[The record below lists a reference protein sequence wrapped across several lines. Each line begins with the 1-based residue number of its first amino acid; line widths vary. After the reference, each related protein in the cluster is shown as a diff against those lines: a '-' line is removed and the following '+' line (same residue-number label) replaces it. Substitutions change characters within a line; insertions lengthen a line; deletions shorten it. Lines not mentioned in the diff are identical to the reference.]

1 MKRVRIRLRGIVQ
14 GVGFRPFVHNLA
26 GKWQLAGYVLNSS
39 SGLVAEVE
47 GDPDAVEGFVDAVRA
62 EAPPLA
68 WIQQMEVA
76 ELAPEGGTGFE
87 IRQSAVETGEF
98 ALISPDVATCPDCLR
113 DCREPGNRRFGYPF
127 TNCTNCGPRYTIIR
141 DIPYDRAST
150 TMAPFRMCAACRQE
164 YDDPANRRFHAQPNA
179 CPECGPSITGTIP
192 LPDGHGS
199 EGGAVVT
206 EASGL
211 GPESGRAPSRDREGA
226 VLAAASE
233 LGSVCEGNIPL
244 PDGHGSEGGAVLT
257 EVSELGSVCEGNIPL
272 PDGHGSEGGAVLTEV
287 SELGSV
293 CEGNIPL
300 PDGHGSEGGAVLT
313 EVSELGSVCEGNIP
327 LPDGHGSERRP
338 DSAAFLAEARRR
350 LTAGEIVAIK
360 GLGGF
365 HLACDP
371 RNAAAVERLRAR
383 KRRSDKPFALM
394 ARDLAAVEALCE
406 VSDADRA
413 ALTGWR
419 RPIVLLPRRLSAQ
432 LPQAIAPGNRILGIM
447 LPYTLL
453 HHLLFDGAAF
463 DALVM
468 TSGNISEEPIVV
480 DNREAQERIGNVA
493 DWFLTHNRGI
503 YMRTDDSVVR
513 TFEGRERVLRRS
525 RGYAPQTLD
534 LGRTAPELLACG
546 GELKNAF
553 CLTKGRHAILSQHIG
568 DLENYETLRFF
579 EETLANLKKLF
590 RVAPRAVAH
599 DLHPGYLSTKYA
611 LGLEGLPMIGVQHH
625 HAHIASCMAEN
636 GLTGDAIGVAFDGTG
651 YGTDGAIWGGEFL
664 VAGYGGF
671 ERRAHLRYIRLAGGD
686 AAVRQPW
693 RPALAYLMDAF
704 GPDAPF
710 EAAPAG
716 HIRVVRRMI
725 AGGIN
730 TVPTSSCG
738 RLFDAVASL
747 IGLRHEVNFEGQA
760 AIELE
765 SIAEEGCAGRYPYG
779 IDGGS
784 PWQIDFRPAIES
796 IVREVSAGVP
806 RGRMAAKFHN
816 TLADATVEVCRRIGA
831 ESKLRRV
838 CLSGGT
844 FQNVRL
850 LGATVAGLRA
860 RGFEVFLHAQ
870 VPPNDGGIA
879 LGQAAI
885 AAHSMR

>member
-26 GKWQLAGYVLNSS
+26 GKWQMAGYVLNSS

-47 GDPDAVEGFVDAVRA
+47 GDPDRVDRFVDAVRA

-68 WIQQMEVA
+68 WIQEMDVA
-76 ELAPEGGTGFE
+76 EVAPEGGTGFE
-87 IRQSAVETGEF
+87 IRHSAVETGEF

-113 DCREPGNRRFGYPF
+113 DCREPDNRRFGYPF

-141 DIPYDRAST
+141 DIPYDRATT

-179 CPECGPSITGTIP
+179 CPACGPALS
-192 LPDGHGS
+192 GS
-199 EGGAVVT
+199 
-206 EASGL
+206 
-211 GPESGRAPSRDREGA
+211 
-226 VLAAASE
+226 
-233 LGSVCEGNIPL
+233 
-244 PDGHGSEGGAVLT
+244 
-257 EVSELGSVCEGNIPL
+257 
-272 PDGHGSEGGAVLTEV
+272 
-287 SELGSV
+287 
-293 CEGNIPL
+293 
-300 PDGHGSEGGAVLT
+300 
-313 EVSELGSVCEGNIP
+313 
-327 LPDGHGSERRP
+327 
-338 DSAAFLAEARRR
+338 FAEARAR
-350 LTAGEIVAIK
+350 LAAGEIVAIK

-394 ARDLAAVEALCE
+394 AHDLAAVEALCE
-406 VSDADRA
+406 VSEADRV

-419 RPIVLLPRRLSAQ
+419 RPIVLLPRRPSTE
-432 LPQAIAPGNRILGIM
+432 LPEAIAPGNRTLGVM
-447 LPYTLL
+447 LPYTPL

-480 DNREAQERIGNVA
+480 DNGEARERIGKVA
-493 DWFLTHNRGI
+493 DWFLTHNRDI

-534 LGRTAPELLACG
+534 LGRSVPELLACG
-546 GELKNAF
+546 GGLKNTF

-568 DLENYETLRFF
+568 DLENYETLLFF

-590 RVAPRAVAH
+590 RVTPRAVAY
-599 DLHPGYLSTKYA
+599 DLHPAYLSTKYA
-611 LGLEGLPMIGVQHH
+611 LDLEGIPKIGVQHH
-625 HAHIASCMAEN
+625 HAHIAACMAEN
-636 GLTGDAIGVAFDGTG
+636 GLTGETIGVAFDGTG

-671 ERRAHLRYIRLAGGD
+671 ERRAHLRYVHLAGGD

-693 RPALAYLMDAF
+693 RPALAYLIDAF

-710 EAAPAG
+710 EAAPEARV
-716 HIRVVRRMI
+716 RVVRRMI
-725 AGGIN
+725 SAGVN

-747 IGLRHEVNFEGQA
+747 VGLRQEVNFEGQA

-765 SIAEEGCAGRYPYG
+765 TIAEEGCTDRYPYG
-779 IDGGS
+779 IDGDG
-784 PWQIDFRPAIES
+784 PWQIDFRPAIEN

-816 TLADATVEVCRRIGA
+816 TLAEAIVEVCRRIGA
-831 ESKLRRV
+831 ESGLRRV

-850 LGATVAGLRA
+850 LSATVAGLRA
-860 RGFEVFLHAQ
+860 GGFEVFLHAR

-885 AAHSMR
+885 AAHAKW